1 MKVAALWMLKA
12 KFSHAA
18 HETTPCA
25 DCHRA
30 TASSTSADVLMPTI
44 ADCRT
49 CHQGEHAATALPS
62 TCIMCHVY
70 HRDELPPM
78 LPVAAAGAEVAE

>member
-1 MKVAALWMLKA
+1 
-12 KFSHAA
+12 
-18 HETTPCA
+18 
-25 DCHRA
+25 
-30 TASSTSADVLMPTI
+30 MPTT